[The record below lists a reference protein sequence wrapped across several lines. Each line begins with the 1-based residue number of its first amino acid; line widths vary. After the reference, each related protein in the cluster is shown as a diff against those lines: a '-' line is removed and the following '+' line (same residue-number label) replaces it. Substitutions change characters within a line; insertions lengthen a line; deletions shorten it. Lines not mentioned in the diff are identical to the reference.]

1 MDTSHSLK
9 SGARMRVSKT
19 RSTYGSVREGGS
31 LMASVYNVAPPI
43 INSRFRFGVCACD
56 SSKADFRLCARTA
69 EADAVSLASP
79 RLVHVQQEGWGH
91 KQIIVGFCA
100 DHDVLSA
107 GKWSELLWDA
117 FPCIPSHYHRILA
130 TFRGICRDL
139 SEILELLG
147 EFPRETAID
156 ANTVC
161 LGGCNNDGKRHDVH
175 GSQAHAPVHI

>member
-1 MDTSHSLK
+1 M
-9 SGARMRVSKT
+9 
-19 RSTYGSVREGGS
+19 
-31 LMASVYNVAPPI
+31 
-43 INSRFRFGVCACD
+43 
-56 SSKADFRLCARTA
+56 
-69 EADAVSLASP
+69 
-79 RLVHVQQEGWGH
+79 GH

-161 LGGCNNDGKRHDVH
+161 LGGCNNDGKRRHMMLMEVRRTRLYVFDP
-175 GSQAHAPVHI
+175 SR

>member
-56 SSKADFRLCARTA
+56 SSKADLRLRARIA
-69 EADAVSLASP
+69 EDDAVSLASP
-79 RLVHVQQEGWGH
+79 RLVHVRHEGWGH

-107 GKWSELLWDA
+107 GKWSELLRDA
-117 FPCIPSHYHRILA
+117 LPCIPAHDQGILLSRWCFCSH
-130 TFRGICRDL
+130 
-139 SEILELLG
+139 LG
-147 EFPRETAID
+147 KVLKFF
-156 ANTVC
+156 
-161 LGGCNNDGKRHDVH
+161 
-175 GSQAHAPVHI
+175 